1 MVDYDSLCRRRKSLK
16 RDQVA
21 VEGEITQLQ
30 KKLTILDDAY
40 TRLKE
45 EKARFG
51 WIKTAVSD
59 AYKRVSY
66 WQGNNYNAF
75 TNEYNNTMEDCEALH
90 GQIDRILDN
99 INWKRNDLNRQIAYK
114 QSLLKGILSNL
125 RSIGTQWENWNN

>member
-1 MVDYDSLCRRRKSLK
+1 MVDYDSLCRRRKSLE

-21 VEGEITQLQ
+21 IEGEITQLQ

-51 WIKTAVSD
+51 RIKTAISD

-75 TNEYNNTMEDCEALH
+75 TNEYNNTM
-90 GQIDRILDN
+90 GF
-99 INWKRNDLNRQIAYK
+99 
-114 QSLLKGILSNL
+114 L
-125 RSIGTQWENWNN
+125 RRSSEEFPWWIH